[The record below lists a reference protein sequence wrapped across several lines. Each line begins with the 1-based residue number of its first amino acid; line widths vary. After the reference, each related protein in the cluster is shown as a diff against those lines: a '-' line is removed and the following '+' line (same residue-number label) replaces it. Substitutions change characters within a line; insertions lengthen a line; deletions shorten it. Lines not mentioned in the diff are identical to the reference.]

1 MELGNDGKGGGCMNI
16 SKELLI
22 ILIIALLLFG
32 STRLAGLGSAL
43 GKSIRDFQKALEGH
57 DEEKAAPPPATDP
70 TKR

>member
-1 MELGNDGKGGGCMNI
+1 MNI

-57 DEEKAAPPPATDP
+57 EEEKVAPPPAKDP
-70 TKR
+70 TKQ

>member
-1 MELGNDGKGGGCMNI
+1 MELDNDGKGGGCMNI

-57 DEEKAAPPPATDP
+57 DEEKPAPPPATDP